1 MPLPARL
8 VESALVNKL
17 GFRRENRKHKF
28 YLLEIAG
35 NLVRKTMISHG
46 ERQIGDKLLSTMA
59 RELGITRRQLE
70 DIVACTLSRDDYL
83 RLISVTP

>member
-28 YLLEIAG
+28 FLLEISG
-35 NLVRKTMISHG
+35 NVVRKTMISHG
-46 ERQIGDKLLSTMA
+46 ERQISDRLLSAMA
-59 RELGITRRQLE
+59 REIGITRRQWE
-70 DIVACTLSRDDYL
+70 AIVDCTLSRDDYL
-83 RLISVTP
+83 RLIGILP